1 MTTGCKGG
9 LPLKKYCLHREP
21 PRSCGRW
28 AYTVRGGGAVVDG
41 LSADR
46 DVVVVPDT
54 LDGLPVKEVGCYS
67 FGGMD
72 MCVVRLPDTLER
84 IGAYAF
90 SACEEL
96 QAVVIPGRVRC
107 MDETAFEDCRGV
119 CLYVEEG
126 SYAHCWAEQLELPFC
141 FGEPDTD
148 ELEAERLVIGDFV
161 CALTEDGAVFIREY
175 TGAARTLVIPGE
187 LDGCPVVGLGR
198 YAFACCR
205 TLEEVVVPEG
215 VEVIGHSAFRDCE
228 ALRRIHL
235 PDSLRLLG
243 TSCFM
248 YCESLRSVRIPDGVR
263 LVGFMC
269 FAGCGMLRV
278 AALPAALEEIEP
290 MAFCGCRSL
299 AEIVLP
305 QGVRTIAD
313 TAFAGCTGLRMPA
326 LPAGLDEA
334 SRNAFR
340 SCIGWP
346 EEPGA

>member
-1 MTTGCKGG
+1 M
-9 LPLKKYCLHREP
+9 KKYFLHREP

-28 AYTVRGGGAVVDG
+28 TYTVRGGGAVVDG

-46 DVVVVPDT
+46 DEVVVPDR
-54 LDGLPVKEVGCYS
+54 LDGLPVKELGCYS

-72 MCVVRLPDTLER
+72 MCAVRLPDTLER

-90 SACEEL
+90 SGCEEL
-96 QAVVIPGRVRC
+96 QAVVIPGSVRC
-107 MDETAFEDCRGV
+107 MDETAFEDCRRV

-126 SYAHCWAEQLELPFC
+126 SYAHRWAEQLEMPFC
-141 FGEPDTD
+141 FGEPDTG
-148 ELEAERLVIGDFV
+148 ELDADRLAIGDYV
-161 CALTEDGAVFIREY
+161 CTLTEDGSAYIREY
-175 TGAARTLVIPGE
+175 TGTARSLVIPEE

-215 VEVIGHSAFRDCE
+215 VEVIGHSAFRDCD
-228 ALRRIHL
+228 ALRRIRL
-235 PDSLRLLG
+235 PDSLQLLG

-248 YCESLRSVRIPDGVR
+248 YCESLQSVRIPDGVK

-269 FAGCGMLRV
+269 FAGCSMLRM
-278 AALPAALEEIEP
+278 AALPAGLEEIEP

-313 TAFAGCTGLRMPA
+313 SAFAGCIGLRMPA

-340 SCIGWP
+340 NCIGWP
-346 EEPGA
+346 GG